1 MIEEVRISP
10 DEILVITFS
19 KKAAVE
25 MQERFLRLTK
35 GKCYKVYFGTFHAI
49 FYSILKNS
57 SLIDKG
63 KVLTQKDKLKN
74 VKRAFYNLK
83 LTQKDEASYLEIIEN
98 ISAYKNS
105 DEKKLFI
112 SEKFDEDKGELF
124 VKIYNEYIRLCRK
137 DNMIDFDDM
146 LYMCRDLLRS
156 RAEIRKM
163 YQGIYKYILIDEFQ
177 DINLVQYEVLDMLS
191 GENNNIFAVGDDDQS
206 IYGFRGAKPELMK
219 KFMNK
224 KGCEIIDL
232 KLR

>member
-1 MIEEVRISP
+1 M
-10 DEILVITFS
+10 
-19 KKAAVE
+19 
-25 MQERFLRLTK
+25 
-35 GKCYKVYFGTFHAI
+35 
-49 FYSILKNS
+49 
-57 SLIDKG
+57 
-63 KVLTQKDKLKN
+63 
-74 VKRAFYNLK
+74 
-83 LTQKDEASYLEIIEN
+83 
-98 ISAYKNS
+98 
-105 DEKKLFI
+105 FI

-206 IYGFRGAKPELMK
+206 IYGWRGSDNSIIK
-219 KFMNK
+219 KLVEQCIK
-224 KGCEIIDL
+224 
-232 KLR
+232 

>member
-1 MIEEVRISP
+1 M
-10 DEILVITFS
+10 F
-19 KKAAVE
+19 
-25 MQERFLRLTK
+25 
-35 GKCYKVYFGTFHAI
+35 I
-49 FYSILKNS
+49 FYIILKNS

-83 LTQKDEASYLEIIEN
+83 LAQKDEASYLEIIDN

-177 DINLVQYEVLDMLS
+177 DINLVQYEVLEMLS
-191 GENNNIFAVGDDDQS
+191 GKNNNIFAVGD
-206 IYGFRGAKPELMK
+206 RW
-219 KFMNK
+219 
-224 KGCEIIDL
+224 
-232 KLR
+232 